1 MLAGC
6 TPWPD
11 AVAKAYRD
19 RGYWQGRTIPEAIDE
34 AIARA
39 PGKDAIVLGGERVSY
54 GELGERAAALAAGF
68 ARAGLQP
75 LDRVVLQL
83 PNGPMFVS
91 VFLALLRVGVIP
103 VLALPP
109 HRHTEIAHFIRHS
122 GAVGY
127 IAADVERGFDYRV
140 MAEEMRGQN
149 PGLAHV
155 FIDGEAAPGQITLAE
170 LAMPASA
177 ERDALLAAHKPAAGE
192 VALMLLSGGT
202 TALPKLIPRTHDDYV
217 YNFTRSGAVAG
228 FDAGTVYLALLP
240 FGHNFALGSPGIL
253 ATLLYG
259 GTIVISRSTRAE
271 DVFPLIAAERVSVVC
286 GAVPLVIN
294 WLNSPAARAQ
304 ASDSVKVFINGGA
317 RLAPELRQRIEAVF
331 GCTYQESFGTAEGLL
346 NQTRL
351 GDSAELRHLSSGRP
365 ISPADEIMVV
375 DDEDRP
381 VPEGTPGELLARGP
395 YTIRGYYNNPE
406 ANAAAFTADGFYRT
420 GDVVRRVGG
429 YLYVEGRKKD
439 LINRGG
445 EKISCE
451 EVENHIY
458 ALDKVKGVCVV
469 AMPDPVF
476 GEKGCAFVIL
486 KPGESLT
493 FDELKAFLVARR
505 IAKFKLPERLELVDA
520 FPTSPAGKILRREL
534 RRIIAERLAAEQA
547 AVPADDSNGAGR
559 REIRSEV

>member
-6 TPWPD
+6 TPWPEEL
-11 AVAKAYRD
+11 ARVYRAK
-19 RGYWQGRTIPEAIDE
+19 GYWQGRTINEAIEE
-34 AIARA
+34 AGRGRPA
-39 PGKDAIVLGGERVSY
+39 KDAIVMGDTRISY
-54 GELGERAAALAAGF
+54 AELGERVDALACGF
-68 ARAGLQP
+68 VRAGLAP

-83 PNGPMFVS
+83 PNGPTFICA
-91 VFLALLRVGVIP
+91 FLALLKAGVIP
-103 VLALPP
+103 VMALPP
-109 HRHTEIAHFIRHS
+109 HRHTEIAHFVRHS

-140 MAEEMRGQN
+140 MAEDLRGQ
-149 PGLAHV
+149 GVALHHV
-155 FIDGEAAPGQITLAE
+155 FIDGEPLAGQTSLAGLMEGSCGDRAAC
-170 LAMPASA
+170 
-177 ERDALLAAHKPAAGE
+177 LAARRPDAGE

-217 YNFTRSGAVAG
+217 YNFIRSGAVAG
-228 FDAGTVYLALLP
+228 YDADTVYLALLP

-253 ATLLYG
+253 ATLAYG
-259 GTIVISRSTRAE
+259 GTVVISRSTQAE
-271 DVFPLIAAERVSVVC
+271 DVFPLIEKEGATLVC

-294 WLNSPAARAQ
+294 WLNSPVPARHST
-304 ASDSVKVFINGGA
+304 ASVRVFINGGA
-317 RLAPELRQRIEAVF
+317 RLAPELRRRIEAVF

-351 GDSAELRHLSSGRP
+351 DDSEDIRFLSSGRP
-365 ISPADEIMVV
+365 ISADDEIRIV
-375 DDEDRP
+375 DDSDEP
-381 VPEGTPGELLARGP
+381 VPDGTPGELLCRGP
-395 YTIRGYYNNPE
+395 YTIRGYYNNPDT
-406 ANAAAFTADGFYRT
+406 NAAAFTADGFYRT
-420 GDVVRRVGG
+420 GDIVRRADG

-458 ALDKVKGVCVV
+458 ALGKVKGVCVV

-486 KPGESLT
+486 KPGQSLT
-493 FDELKAFLVARR
+493 FDEMKEFLLARR
-505 IAKFKLPERLELVDA
+505 IAKFKLPERLEIVDA

-534 RRIIAERLAAEQA
+534 RRIIAEQIAAEQA
-547 AVPADDSNGAGR
+547 GSNGAAR
-559 REIRSEV
+559 REQGSRVKA